1 VIVFASAIREPDDYA
16 AHAQPGIE
24 RVAEPESPVH
34 AYAAI
39 GSVCRSYNLLLDQA
53 GGHEDLEALV
63 LVDQDLEITD
73 REFCAKV
80 RAALADPGVA
90 LVGCAG
96 ATGVQTAAWWDG
108 AVISGDVTHRYSE
121 YGGGDLDAYGWAR
134 SGRPPAAVD
143 AVDGHLL
150 VLSPWAAREL
160 RFDEDLHL
168 GIGFEVDFAARVRQA
183 GRKVLAADLAVVH
196 HRGIDLVGDLDLWTE
211 GHVELAEKWD
221 GHLPGAPPRPDDW
234 KARARLAEAER
245 EAARAQAYSV
255 FSRREAQLVPLE
267 RELTAM
273 TETTG
278 WRLTTPLRQLNAL
291 RRRAR
296 AGSQPSR

>member
-1 VIVFASAIREPDDYA
+1 MIVFASSIREPADYA

-24 RVAEPESPVH
+24 AVAEPGSAVL
-34 AYAAI
+34 AFAAV

-53 GGHEDLEALV
+53 ARHEGLEALV
-63 LVDQDLEITD
+63 LVGQDMEIAD
-73 REFCAKV
+73 PDFCAKV
-80 RAALADPGVA
+80 RAALADREVA
-90 LVGCAG
+90 LVGCVG

-108 AVISGDVTHRYSE
+108 AVYSGNVIHRYGE
-121 YGGGDLDAYGWAR
+121 YGGGDLDAYAWGR
-134 SGRPPAAVD
+134 VGRPPAEVE

-160 RFDEDLHL
+160 RFDEELHN
-168 GIGFEVDFAARVRQA
+168 GVGFEVDFAARVRQA
-183 GRKVLAADLAVVH
+183 GRKVVVADLHVIH
-196 HRGIDLVGDLDLWTE
+196 HRDIDLVGDLDVWTE
-211 GHVELAEKWD
+211 GHLELAKKWD
-221 GHLPGAPPRPDDW
+221 GRLPGAPPRPEDW
-234 KARARLAEAER
+234 KQRARLAEAER

-267 RELTAM
+267 RELSAM

-278 WRLTTPLRQLNAL
+278 WKLTAPLRQLNAL

-296 AGSQPSR
+296 AGSRPAR

>member
-1 VIVFASAIREPDDYA
+1 MIVFASSIREPADYA
-16 AHAQPGIE
+16 VHAQRGIE
-24 RVAEPESPVH
+24 RAAEPGSQVL
-34 AYAAI
+34 AFAAV

-53 GGHEDLEALV
+53 ADIEDLEALV
-63 LVDQDLEITD
+63 LVGEDMEIAD
-73 REFCAKV
+73 PGFCAKV
-80 RAALADPGVA
+80 RAALADPDVA

-108 AVISGDVTHRYSE
+108 AVYCGDVIHRYSE
-121 YGGGDLDAYGWAR
+121 FGGGDLNAYGWGR
-134 SGRPPAAVD
+134 VGRPPAEVE

-160 RFDEDLHL
+160 RFDENLHT
-168 GIGFEVDFAARVRQA
+168 GVGFEVDFAARVRQA
-183 GRKVLAADLAVVH
+183 GRKVLAADLHVIH
-196 HRGIDLVGDLDLWTE
+196 HRGVDLVGDLDVWAE
-211 GHVELAEKWD
+211 GHLDLAEKWE
-221 GHLPGAPPRPDDW
+221 GRLPGAPPRPEDW
-234 KARARLAEAER
+234 KTRARLAEAER

-273 TETTG
+273 TDTTG
-278 WRLTTPLRQLNAL
+278 WRLTAPLRQLNAL

-296 AGSQPSR
+296 GGSRPAR